1 MDAVKEVRTVR
12 AKDGLRIEFDHYKG
26 GHEKIIVI
34 AHGFYNSKASSLL
47 QELGQCLLGKYDV
60 AIMDFRGHGKSGGL
74 FHWASKEPMDLE
86 AVLRCLRPDYQ
97 KIAVIGFSFGAGIG
111 MIVAGTTGLIDNLIF
126 VSGPSEFKRIDFRWW
141 ELDIDN
147 DIIFNLGPGGRGKGV
162 RPGPFWHPK
171 IQPMDIVE
179 KLSVPVCYIHG
190 DADWTIKPWH
200 AQVLYERTPTRKHL
214 RILEGGP
221 HAEYLMRKHKQ
232 QFVGE
237 IKVWLEQTFEQE
249 DGA

>member
-12 AKDGLRIEFDHYKG
+12 AEDGLRIEFDHYKA
-26 GHEKIIVI
+26 GHEKLVVI
-34 AHGFYNSKASSLL
+34 AHGFYNSKESLL
-47 QELGQCLLGKYDV
+47 LQDLGQSLLDSCDV

-86 AVLRCLRPDYQ
+86 AVLGCLRPDYHR
-97 KIAVIGFSFGAGIG
+97 IAVIGFSFGAGIG
-111 MIVAGTTGLIDNLIF
+111 MIVAGTTDLMDNLVF
-126 VSGPSEFKRIDFRWW
+126 VSGPSEFKKIDFRWW
-141 ELDIDN
+141 ELDVDN
-147 DIIFNLGPGGRGKGV
+147 DIMFNLGPGGRGKGV

-171 IQPMDIVE
+171 IQPIDIVE

-200 AQVLYERTPTRKHL
+200 AQALYEKTPARKSLKIIH
-214 RILEGGP
+214 GGP
-221 HAEYLMRKHKQ
+221 HAEYLMRKHKE

-237 IKVWLEQTFEQE
+237 IKAWLDQTF
-249 DGA
+249 